1 MPEHL
6 DVAKNL
12 PAEQDDSNEKKCGPT
27 GRVIKLPANTL
38 KKYHSD
44 KLLPDEKLEDYFA
57 RTEPD
62 YSVDRKKIARD
73 YLKQEA
79 AQQTGYEG
87 SKGAD
92 KYYYDL
98 KQELQDRIIEIKE
111 LSFANKSVVDR
122 DILKKQL
129 KTKGEEKYLDTVTR
143 GFSERL
149 SPEEKSVYLS
159 IYSKMLKERE
169 KEVGDIVERIVE
181 GVDIL
186 GLPYCLLFREKNVN
200 KNYFS
205 YKDWNNLNFVSDRDW
220 KSLKAG
226 QTIKLYVLKDMVVAP
241 YVKFITPNV
250 FKGEYFFKRDLKDLP
265 EAFDKYLKV

>member
-111 LSFANKSVVDR
+111 
-122 DILKKQL
+122 
-129 KTKGEEKYLDTVTR
+129 
-143 GFSERL
+143 
-149 SPEEKSVYLS
+149 
-159 IYSKMLKERE
+159 RE

-205 YKDWNNLNFVSDRDW
+205 YKDWNNLSVLSDRDW
-220 KSLKAG
+220 KLLKAG
-226 QTIKLYVLKDMVVAP
+226 QTIKLYVLKSMVVAP
-241 YVKFITPNV
+241 YIRLITPS
-250 FKGEYFFKRDLKDLP
+250 FFKDEHLFRRDLKDLP